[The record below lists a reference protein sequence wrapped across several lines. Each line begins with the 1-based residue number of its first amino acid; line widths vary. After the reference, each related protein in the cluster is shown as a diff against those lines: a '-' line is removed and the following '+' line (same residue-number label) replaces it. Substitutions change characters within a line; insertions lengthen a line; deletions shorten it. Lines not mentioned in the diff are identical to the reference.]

1 MRAEPIWTSTIESG
15 PHWSDLTSLYSERD
29 DNEDGGGVGEVA
41 GTLEDGKENVDVKTV
56 SGEFQLVGQ
65 NLERD
70 KWEMIER

>member
-1 MRAEPIWTSTIESG
+1 M
-15 PHWSDLTSLYSERD
+15 
-29 DNEDGGGVGEVA
+29 A

-70 KWEMIER
+70 K